1 MQRTLMSN
9 CQKATDVSKTVVDY
23 YQNVNTKQTITIW
36 SAFNNFRFVAL
47 GVFPVQT
54 QFLR

>member
-1 MQRTLMSN
+1 MQRNLMSN

-23 YQNVNTKQTITIW
+23 YHNVNTKQTITVW

-47 GVFPVQT
+47 GVVLVQT
-54 QFLR
+54 KFLR